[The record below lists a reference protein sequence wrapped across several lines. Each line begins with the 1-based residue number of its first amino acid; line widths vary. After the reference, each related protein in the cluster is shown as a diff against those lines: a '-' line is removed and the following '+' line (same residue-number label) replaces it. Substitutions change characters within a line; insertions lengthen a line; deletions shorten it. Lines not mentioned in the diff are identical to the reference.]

1 MWKGRFSE
9 DIERAVLDFTQSLDL
24 DWRLALADVICSA
37 AHVRML
43 FHVKLISP
51 QECGAILSAL
61 RQIADEI
68 KSGEFVPKVELE
80 DVHMNIEAR
89 LIELLG
95 AVGAKLHTGRSRN
108 DQIATTMRLY
118 LREELS
124 KLGLSLCHMLEVLLR
139 CAERHVDVVV
149 PGYTHLQQ
157 AQPISM
163 GHYWMAQFWA
173 FVRDSDL
180 LLYALKGLD
189 ESPLGSGAL
198 AGSTLPLDRHY
209 VAGIL
214 RFSGVAE
221 NSIDAISQR
230 DYMLDYHHFALSFML
245 HCSRLCEDLIIWNT
259 SEFGWIRLPDGFC
272 TGSSM
277 MPQKKNPDVL
287 ELVRGRTSQAIG
299 CFVSMATLL
308 KGLPMA
314 YDRDL
319 QEDKRSLWT
328 SLELLASVMGVLPP
342 LLSRVDVDERRAL
355 DGFRDGFA
363 LATDVAEY
371 LVAKGVPFREAHQKV
386 GRAVK
391 WCLEKERA
399 LNSLSVEE
407 WKALIPEVEADLIGL
422 LVPEVAVE
430 RRRTFGGTA
439 FAEVRRQIESGKGRL
454 EKALSKFESYRE
466 CDLETL
472 RSQVFTFGAP

>member
-1 MWKGRFSE
+1 M
-9 DIERAVLDFTQSLDL
+9 
-24 DWRLALADVICSA
+24 
-37 AHVRML
+37 RML
-43 FHVKLISP
+43 SHVKLIS
-51 QECGAILSAL
+51 QECGATLSAL

-189 ESPLGSGAL
+189 ESPLGSGWLVRRAL
-198 AGSTLPLDRHY
+198 DGHC

-214 RFSGVAE
+214 RFSVSRRTASMPSLKVIC
-221 NSIDAISQR
+221 SIIITR
-230 DYMLDYHHFALSFML
+230 LSL
-245 HCSRLCEDLIIWNT
+245 CSCSRLCEDLIIWNT
-259 SEFGWIRLPDGFC
+259 SGSWIRLPTDLHGLQHDASEEKSRRI
-272 TGSSM
+272 GIGARQGI
-277 MPQKKNPDVL
+277 P
-287 ELVRGRTSQAIG
+287 AIG
-299 CFVSMATLL
+299 
-308 KGLPMA
+308 
-314 YDRDL
+314 
-319 QEDKRSLWT
+319 
-328 SLELLASVMGVLPP
+328 VL
-342 LLSRVDVDERRAL
+342 
-355 DGFRDGFA
+355 
-363 LATDVAEY
+363 
-371 LVAKGVPFREAHQKV
+371 
-386 GRAVK
+386 
-391 WCLEKERA
+391 
-399 LNSLSVEE
+399 
-407 WKALIPEVEADLIGL
+407 
-422 LVPEVAVE
+422 
-430 RRRTFGGTA
+430 
-439 FAEVRRQIESGKGRL
+439 
-454 EKALSKFESYRE
+454 
-466 CDLETL
+466 
-472 RSQVFTFGAP
+472 